1 MALVKKHAEQQ
12 IEELPKF
19 ETIEEALAYY
29 HSNIENFEKLSYA
42 VDAMSKFEGS
52 GNALVK
58 LLVEDPYVG
67 KEVLSQIA
75 AVLAN
80 LNPKNAPI
88 EEVMELLKV
97 RNAYIRNLGIT
108 ILQNYGAAIKYYI
121 VKFLIGD
128 DRDLRIFA
136 INVLG
141 DVNFAESREML
152 VELLEKEHDI
162 NVAMTAVDYMAEIG
176 EPTDIPLLNEVKN
189 RFNEAYVDF
198 AVDNAIR
205 SIQG

>member
-1 MALVKKHAEQQ
+1 MALIKKHVEQA
-12 IEELPKF
+12 IEELPVF
-19 ETIEEALAYY
+19 GSLDEALAYY
-29 HSNIENFEKLSYA
+29 HAYVGDFDKQSYA
-42 VDAMSKFEGS
+42 VNEMSRFEGS
-52 GNALVK
+52 GPVLVH
-58 LLVEDPYVG
+58 LLIDSPHIN
-67 KEVLSQIA
+67 KDLLSHIA
-75 AVLAN
+75 AVLAKM
-80 LNPKNAPI
+80 PPDKAPI

-97 RNAYIRNLGIT
+97 RNAYIRNFGIT
-108 ILQNYGAAIKYYI
+108 ILQNYGDAIKYYI

-141 DVNFAESREML
+141 DVNFPESREML
-152 VELLEKEHDI
+152 IELLEEEQDI

-176 EPTDIPLLNEVKN
+176 EIADIALLKEVKG
-189 RFNEAYVDF
+189 RFDEPYVDF

>member
-1 MALVKKHAEQQ
+1 MALVKKHVEQT
-12 IEELPKF
+12 IEELPVF
-19 ETIEEALAYY
+19 TSMDEALEYY
-29 HSNIENFEKLSYA
+29 HANLGDFDKQSYA
-42 VDAMSKFEGS
+42 VNEISRFDKSGPVLVHLLIDNPHVSK
-52 GNALVK
+52 N
-58 LLVEDPYVG
+58 LL
-67 KEVLSQIA
+67 SHIA
-75 AVLAN
+75 AVLAKI
-80 LNPKNAPI
+80 PSDKAPI

-97 RNAYIRNLGIT
+97 RNAYIRNFGIT

-121 VKFLIGD
+121 VKFLIGE

-152 VELLEKEHDI
+152 IELLQKEQDI

-176 EPTDIPLLNEVKN
+176 EIDDIPLLNNVKG
-189 RFNEAYVDF
+189 RFNEAYVNF